1 MKQCQGRGIDC
12 NQIIILLYHSELLF
26 SYLGPLLFLQKAVH
40 FLISTHEQHVLSVE
54 PNIERSTQSTNSPE
68 IGIIKMG
75 H

>member
-12 NQIIILLYHSELLF
+12 NQIFILSFYLILL
-26 SYLGPLLFLQKAVH
+26 SYFGPLLFLQKAVH

-54 PNIERSTQSTNSPE
+54 PNVERSTQSTNSPE